1 MCGIAGIVDYAEP
14 PARESLEAMTRVL
27 AHRGPD
33 DEGFHSD
40 GPCALGFRRLSIID
54 LHTGHQ
60 PMTVEHAAVV
70 FNGEIYNFREL
81 RSDLERRGRRFQ
93 TTSDT
98 EVLLNAYLEWGLESV
113 PRLDGMFSF
122 ALWDARA
129 QRLVCARDRFGK
141 KPFYYAWLGRMFL
154 FASELKGL
162 LAHPA
167 CPRAIDAAALRRYL
181 AFEYVPAPH
190 AIFKGVRKLREAHS
204 LVVDPR
210 GPRTERYFAL
220 PERSS
225 SGPSADDAVNTFREK
240 FGRAVRKR
248 LVSDVPLGV
257 FLSGGIDSTA
267 VAAFAA
273 KEVPRLKTFSISFE
287 EGAFDESGFARRAAA
302 ALGTE
307 HSEERLSAARCLEL
321 MPHLAEQLDEP
332 FADSSYVPTHLLSL
346 FTRKS
351 VTVALG
357 GDAADELFAGYDTF
371 VAHPLG
377 NAYARLPRAAQ
388 DALEALSGRIPA
400 SSGYM
405 NASFRLKAFTAG
417 AAFPAQY
424 RHQAW
429 LGSFTPP
436 RVNELLRPAW
446 RGADVYADIDDFA
459 RETSAE
465 GLDWTLRYYLRFYLC
480 DDILTK
486 VDRASMA
493 ASLEVRAPFLDTELV
508 QWIAQLPLRM
518 KMRGLTRK
526 WLLRRALK
534 GIVPDEVL
542 HRRKHGFNLPIAAWF
557 RGALRPMLEDLL
569 SRESLDQGGI
579 FEPNPVRR
587 LMEDHFERRSDNRK
601 QLWTL
606 AMFELWRRRWAPRP
620 LP

>member
-1 MCGIAGIVDYAEP
+1 MCGIAGILDYAGA

-33 DEGFHSD
+33 DEGFHYD

-54 LHTGHQ
+54 LRTGRQ
-60 PMTVEHAAVV
+60 PMTLGPATVV

-81 RSDLERRGRRFQ
+81 RQELERRGRRFL

-98 EVLLNAYLEWGLESV
+98 EVLLAAYLEWGV
-113 PRLDGMFSF
+113 DAIRRLDGMFAF
-122 ALWDARA
+122 ALWDAQER
-129 QRLVCARDRFGK
+129 RLLCARDRFGK
-141 KPFYYAWLGRMFL
+141 KPFYYAWLGQTFL

-167 CPRAIDAAALRRYL
+167 CPRAIDPGALRRYL
-181 AFEYVPAPH
+181 AFEYVPAPR
-190 AIFKGVRKLREAHS
+190 AIFKSVRKLRESHY
-204 LVVDPR
+204 LTVDER
-210 GPRTERYFAL
+210 GPRIERYFAL
-220 PERSS
+220 PSGQVSS
-225 SGPSADDAVNTFREK
+225 DGAVETFREK

-273 KEVPRLKTFSISFE
+273 KEVSRLKTFSISFE
-287 EGAFDESGFARRAAA
+287 EAAFDESGFARRAAA
-302 ALGTE
+302 ALGTD
-307 HSEERLSAARCLEL
+307 HAEERLSAARCLEL
-321 MPHLAEQLDEP
+321 IPRIAEQLDEP

-346 FTRKS
+346 FTRQS

-371 VAHPLG
+371 VAHPFG
-377 NAYARLPRAAQ
+377 AAYARLPLSLRNGVQ
-388 DALEALSGRIPA
+388 ALADYVPA
-400 SSGYM
+400 STGYM
-405 NASFRLKAFTAG
+405 SASFRLKAFVAG
-417 AAFPAQY
+417 AGLPSRY

-429 LGSFTPP
+429 LGSFTPN
-436 RVNELLRPAW
+436 RIDELLRPAW
-446 RGADVYADIDDFA
+446 RGDDAYADIDAFS
-459 RETSAE
+459 RETTAQ

-493 ASLEVRAPFLDTELV
+493 ASLEVRSPFLDTELV
-508 QWIAQLPLRM
+508 EWIARLPFRM

-526 WLLRRALK
+526 WLLRRALQ

-557 RGALRPMLEDLL
+557 RGPLRPMLEDLL
-569 SRESLDQGGI
+569 SPDSLDQGGI
-579 FEPNPVRR
+579 FEPEPVRR
-587 LMEDHFERRSDNRK
+587 LMDDHFEKRSDNRK

-606 AMFELWRRRWAPRP
+606 AMFELWRRRWAPAH